1 MEEIA
6 CSRVGVSQPF
16 TSAAGAPL
24 ARREAQLAS
33 LCLPL
38 ETSGVHVYG
47 SSPVALLTAASPDV
61 AAEVARTVFGPLLT
75 LPAAERDVLL
85 DTLEAWFATGGS
97 TTRAAEHLFCHRNTV
112 LYRLNRITELTE
124 RRTSS
129 ADSSAELYVALQ
141 AARLGTVAL

>member
-1 MEEIA
+1 M
-6 CSRVGVSQPF
+6 RRPF
-16 TSAAGAPL
+16 TSATDTSN
-24 ARREAQLAS
+24 ARREAQLAA

-38 ETSGVHVYG
+38 ETSGVHVYR
-47 SSPVALLTAASPDV
+47 SSPISLLAAASSDL
-61 AAEVARTVFGPLLT
+61 AADLPRTVFGPLLT

-85 DTLEAWFATGGS
+85 DTLKTWFATGGS
-97 TTRAAEHLFCHRNTV
+97 TTRAAEHLFCHRDTL

-141 AARLGTVAL
+141 AARLGTVVL